1 MTESLFETSA
11 LASAVQALR
20 KDLLAEGGP
29 QISTMR
35 NYRFAILPYD
45 PRKEFELRR
54 FIRHLSDELRSKGWN
69 VLALSLQRLLLDR
82 LKAEEPRVIDS
93 MVRTEQRL
101 FARHPERGLN
111 YLKDKIAPYIEG
123 QEGIA
128 SDVIQLI
135 GAFADAHPDAAERT
149 VIFLGRAGAL
159 YPFFWSSAL
168 LKHIDG
174 KTRQILSSSSIR
186 VNVVRARRCHSWESS
201 LPIGTTDHASTHDQ
215 YSRGAG
221 HGY

>member
-1 MTESLFETSA
+1 MTEPLFETSA

-54 FIRHLSDELRSKGWN
+54 YIRHLSDELRSKGWN

-82 LKAEEPRVIDS
+82 LKAEEPRVLDS
-93 MVRTEQRL
+93 ITRTEQRL
-101 FARHPERGLN
+101 FSRHPERGLN

-135 GAFADAHPDAAERT
+135 GAFADAHPDDAERT

-159 YPFFWSSAL
+159 YPFFRSSAL

-174 KTRQILSSSSIR
+174 KTRQIPVVLLYPGERGEGSALSFMG
-186 VNVVRARRCHSWESS
+186 E
-201 LPIGTTDHASTHDQ
+201 LPADRDYRPRIYT
-215 YSRGAG
+215 
-221 HGY
+221 